1 MVSATKRKGLE
12 ELKRELAALLPIA
25 EAQYDADDLTDR
37 PERFLAAEFIR
48 EQLIRL
54 LGEELPYTSTVT
66 IDEFTLEPKLKRIQ
80 ATIWVERDGQK
91 AIVIGEGGARLKEI
105 GTKARVAMERIFDSK
120 VFLSVWV
127 KVKSGWS
134 DDERAL
140 KLLGYGD

>member
-12 ELKRELAALLPIA
+12 ELKRELAALLPIG
-25 EAQYDADDLTDR
+25 EAQYDVDDLTDR

-91 AIVIGEGGARLKEI
+91 AIVIGDGGARLKEI
-105 GTKARVAMERIFDSK
+105 GTKARLAMERIFDSK

-140 KLLGYGD
+140 KMLGYGD